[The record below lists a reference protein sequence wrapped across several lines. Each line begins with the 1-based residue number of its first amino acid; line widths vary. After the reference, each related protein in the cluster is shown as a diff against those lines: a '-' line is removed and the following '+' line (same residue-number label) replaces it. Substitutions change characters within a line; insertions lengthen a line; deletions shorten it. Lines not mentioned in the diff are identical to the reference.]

1 MRLYNIL
8 IMTST
13 LSVFS
18 CQSKQSIQELN
29 DPQELVGQE
38 QPKKQPK
45 RPDYAIKAPDFEL
58 RTVKGEFVKLSDLK
72 GKVVL
77 LNFWGTWC
85 GPCLKE
91 IPDLNKLYS
100 KYKNK
105 GLEIVGITIPRSGTP
120 DSDKYLKKF
129 MKKWDMEY
137 LILKD
142 IHGFET
148 QMVMI
153 DYGQTIG
160 RPLTGVPTTLIID
173 REGYIV
179 RGYLGPRPESV
190 FYEDLKPYL

>member
-1 MRLYNIL
+1 MRFLNIFL
-8 IMTST
+8 I
-13 LSVFS
+13 LSAISSFS
-18 CQSKQSIQELN
+18 CQTKQKVKELSE
-29 DPQELVGQE
+29 PQELVSNDE
-38 QPKKQPK
+38 RKKQPE

-58 RTVKGEFVKLSDLK
+58 RTIKGDIVKLSDLK

-85 GPCLKE
+85 GPCLQE
-91 IPDLNKLYS
+91 IPDFNRLYS
-100 KYKNK
+100 KYNKK

-153 DYGQTIG
+153 EYGQTIG

-179 RGYLGPRPESV
+179 RGYLGPRSESV

>member
-1 MRLYNIL
+1 MRLFNIL

-58 RTVKGEFVKLSDLK
+58 RTVKVEFVKLSDLK

-91 IPDLNKLYS
+91 IHL
-100 KYKNK
+100 
-105 GLEIVGITIPRSGTP
+105 
-120 DSDKYLKKF
+120 
-129 MKKWDMEY
+129 
-137 LILKD
+137 
-142 IHGFET
+142 
-148 QMVMI
+148 
-153 DYGQTIG
+153 
-160 RPLTGVPTTLIID
+160 
-173 REGYIV
+173 
-179 RGYLGPRPESV
+179 
-190 FYEDLKPYL
+190 